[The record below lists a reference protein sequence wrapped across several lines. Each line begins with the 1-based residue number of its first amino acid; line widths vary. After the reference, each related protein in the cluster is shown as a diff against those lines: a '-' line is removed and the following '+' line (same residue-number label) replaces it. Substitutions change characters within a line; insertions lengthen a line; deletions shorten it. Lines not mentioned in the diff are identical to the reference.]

1 MGPRYLSLALAMLS
15 TQTMATTVQ
24 FNNRC
29 GHAIDL
35 IKTVPSVA
43 GTQECDLQPGE
54 SCTKNYDGPGFNFKH
69 TNAGKSVTQAEFT
82 FNDAA
87 QKDFYNLSV
96 VDGFNVAIQI
106 TSDKG
111 GPTLTCE

>member
-1 MGPRYLSLALAMLS
+1 MFIRRYINILFFR
-15 TQTMATTVQ
+15 TTAYQ
-24 FNNRC
+24 CR
-29 GHAIDL
+29 
-35 IKTVPSVA
+35 
-43 GTQECDLQPGE
+43 
-54 SCTKNYDGPGFNFKH
+54 
-69 TNAGKSVTQAEFT
+69 KSVTQAEFT